1 MQYPT
6 LPQLTPDGVIYHNQL
21 MGTLEAMLPPGPW
34 ASAHA
39 PALLETP
46 QGDLLCA
53 WFAGSFEGN
62 RDVSIVCSRLPKG
75 QGQWTVPEQ
84 VSHDPD
90 RSEQNPSLFQAS
102 EGELWA
108 VYTAQQDRVPGKDS
122 MQFTAVIRRQ
132 RSFDGG
138 LHWGEAD
145 TLFNREGSFCRQP
158 IQKLQNGRWIFTNWL
173 CSDSGNQLAE
183 DPTVFQISDDQGKTW
198 RCVELPNSRGR
209 VHANVVELSPGHL
222 VAFLRSR
229 EADWVYR
236 SESLDNGDTWTSPLP
251 APLPNNNSSIS
262 ALKLQSGRIAI
273 AYNPTQCPGDKPG
286 MAVWPGLRC
295 PVAVALSE
303 DEGHT
308 FPLIRMMELGEGFA
322 GVENRCN
329 NRQYEYPCLIQAR
342 DGALHLA
349 FAYQDRRGIKWMS
362 FREEDILGEKR
373 ERFPFYN
380 PTVSQG

>member
-1 MQYPT
+1 MTQT
-6 LPQLTPDGVIYHNQL
+6 AANRTPPYSKRRRESSGL
-21 MGTLEAMLPPGPW
+21 CTPP
-34 ASAHA
+34 
-39 PALLETP
+39 
-46 QGDLLCA
+46 
-53 WFAGSFEGN
+53 
-62 RDVSIVCSRLPKG
+62 SR
-75 QGQWTVPEQ
+75 
-84 VSHDPD
+84 
-90 RSEQNPSLFQAS
+90 
-102 EGELWA
+102 
-108 VYTAQQDRVPGKDS
+108 DRVPGKDS

-132 RSFDGG
+132 RSFDRG

-158 IQKLQNGRWIFTNWL
+158 IQKLQNGRWIFSNWL

-251 APLPNNNSSIS
+251 TPLPNNNSSIS

-273 AYNPTQCPGDKPG
+273 AYNPTQCPGNKPG

-308 FPLIRMMELGEGFA
+308 LPADPHDGIGRRVCRGGKPLQQPS
-322 GVENRCN
+322 V
-329 NRQYEYPCLIQAR
+329 
-342 DGALHLA
+342 
-349 FAYQDRRGIKWMS
+349 
-362 FREEDILGEKR
+362 
-373 ERFPFYN
+373 
-380 PTVSQG
+380 